1 MAGNREYKSDVFSML
16 MEDRENALQLYNAI
30 NGSDYDDPK
39 LVEICRLKRGF
50 SLTVRNDAS
59 FVVDMNLN
67 VYEHQSTVCPNMP
80 LRNYFYL
87 SRLLEGF
94 IKDRDIFGGTLVK
107 IPTPRFAVF
116 YNGTE
121 KQPEQYDMR
130 LSDAFEHPVEKP
142 EVELTCRLYNINR
155 GNNQALFAKC
165 TVLREY
171 MTFIDYVRE
180 LYGKSREEDLESAI
194 EKAIDRCIEENVLRQ
209 FLIERRSEV
218 LKVMVLDYTFDRR
231 LVLNREESRKEGHK
245 EGLTD
250 GIRIGV
256 AVNNC
261 RKLGLSKAETISR
274 IANDFSLSDE
284 NAAEYVDMLWV
295 QE

>member
-1 MAGNREYKSDVFSML
+1 M
-16 MEDRENALQLYNAI
+16 
-30 NGSDYDDPK
+30 
-39 LVEICRLKRGF
+39 
-50 SLTVRNDAS
+50 
-59 FVVDMNLN
+59 
-67 VYEHQSTVCPNMP
+67 
-80 LRNYFYL
+80 
-87 SRLLEGF
+87 
-94 IKDRDIFGGTLVK
+94 
-107 IPTPRFAVF
+107 
-116 YNGTE
+116 
-121 KQPEQYDMR
+121 
-130 LSDAFEHPVEKP
+130 
-142 EVELTCRLYNINR
+142 
-155 GNNQALFAKC
+155 FAKC